1 MALAR
6 EPSGSAYLLPPDVKV
21 TNTRLAFFLESG
33 ELDSGSPAY
42 TRQAL
47 YPQCH
52 LSSPTLHLELVQTHE
67 TVLTNSAEE
76 VMS

>member
-33 ELDSGSPAY
+33 DLDSGSPAY
-42 TRQAL
+42 AASAL
-47 YPQCH
+47 
-52 LSSPTLHLELVQTHE
+52 S
-67 TVLTNSAEE
+67 TVPSFQPHITS
-76 VMS
+76 